1 MFFLLPEEIQ
11 RKISYMALMKELIET
26 TEEFES
32 PTWSNDYQ
40 RLTVSEYYHQNYFE
54 LFDEFIDF
62 DDNYILQSM

>member
-1 MFFLLPEEIQ
+1 
-11 RKISYMALMKELIET
+11 MALMKELIDI

-40 RLTVSEYYHQNYFE
+40 RLTVSEYYQENYFE
-54 LFDEFIDF
+54 LFDEFIDY